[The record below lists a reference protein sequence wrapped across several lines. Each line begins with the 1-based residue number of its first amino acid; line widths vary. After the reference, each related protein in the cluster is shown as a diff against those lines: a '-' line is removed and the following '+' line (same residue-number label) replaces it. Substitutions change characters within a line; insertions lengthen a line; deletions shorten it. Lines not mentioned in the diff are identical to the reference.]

1 MPETLKIHEFLPS
14 TPSVPSTSIDLIFSS
29 RTELR
34 LDKYQV
40 ELNRR
45 LKTFKSNRTGP
56 IGSVRFS
63 SVRFELNNTISD
75 PSKSKSCEYDFKKGL
90 YNFNQLAAMT
100 NVLFSQLLFE
110 FNSILFF
117 KISTNYSRI

>member
-29 RTELR
+29 RTEPR

-56 IGSVRFS
+56 IGSVRFG
-63 SVRFELNNTISD
+63 SVRFELNNTSQTVGLIAA
-75 PSKSKSCEYDFKKGL
+75 PHFGVTCHRFKMCYL
-90 YNFNQLAAMT
+90 LNQ
-100 NVLFSQLLFE
+100 
-110 FNSILFF
+110 
-117 KISTNYSRI
+117 

>member
-29 RTELR
+29 RTEPR

-56 IGSVRFS
+56 IGLVWFGL
-63 SVRFELNNTISD
+63 VRFELNNTTCDIFSYGF
-75 PSKSKSCEYDFKKGL
+75 SNSLYAIFVFNLLSIHKCYSCEL
-90 YNFNQLAAMT
+90 C
-100 NVLFSQLLFE
+100 
-110 FNSILFF
+110 
-117 KISTNYSRI
+117 